1 MHLADLLCSPHSRRI
16 SHSRLWAN
24 VACAA
29 ATAMFVRDGWRGA
42 LTPDIWVIYLGVVGG
57 YSASLRMIAAY
68 RDKGQSS

>member
-1 MHLADLLCSPHSRRI
+1 MHPADLLCSPRSRRI

-29 ATAMFVRDGWRGA
+29 ATAMFLRDGWRGA
-42 LTPDIWVIYLGVVGG
+42 LTPDIWLIYLGVVGG

-68 RDKGQSS
+68 RDRGQP

>member
-1 MHLADLLCSPHSRRI
+1 MHPADLLRNPHSRRL

-29 ATAMFVRDGWRGA
+29 ATAMFIRDGWRGT
-42 LTPDIWVIYLGVVGG
+42 LTPDIWLIYLGVVGG

-68 RDKGQSS
+68 RNRSQP

>member
-1 MHLADLLCSPHSRRI
+1 PRSRRI

-29 ATAMFVRDGWRGA
+29 ATIMFLVDGWRGA
-42 LTPDIWVIYLGVVGG
+42 LSADIWLIYLGVVGG

-68 RDKGQSS
+68 RDRGQP